1 MARASKITVSAFTIA
16 LLFCL
21 GGDVFACSCV
31 APGPPCQEY
40 WRADAVFVGLV
51 KAKEIK
57 EEISKTPSGAEVRR
71 LDAEVRVTFTI
82 TDAFRGVTGKEVDI
96 FTNNSAAACGYN
108 FERDSVYIVYAHEYP
123 KGGGR
128 LFVSS
133 CSRTQKFSESSPDI
147 AYAQSLAKALPGGV
161 ISGVVTHVREGA
173 GRDSSVPLANVRV
186 IVTGNDKQVEATTDD
201 EGRYKTP
208 SLLAGEYTVRLEPP
222 KGMSEQERKV
232 TVADRGCAE
241 ISFWPRWDGRLSGT
255 VFDAEGHP
263 ATEVRIH
270 LVKVEKNSDYW
281 VKDGQSEEN
290 GRFEVKGIQPGSY
303 RIVLQHIGLNAAASK
318 KIFDHPGV
326 YHPGV
331 SDREQA
337 DVISFSEGQI
347 IENFALRLPP
357 LPRQKTIEGVVLSAD
372 GKPLAGVLVNYGQP
386 NENLTSNAKTDED
399 GRFSFKAYEG
409 VKYSVRA
416 IIDLGD
422 GEYAYFKWSDVT
434 ADAEKAPMKMVID
447 PNLPEGKAKLK

>member
-1 MARASKITVSAFTIA
+1 MVHASKITVSAFALA
-16 LLFCL
+16 LLFYL

-31 APGPPCQEY
+31 KNGPPCQEY

-147 AYAQSLAKALPGGV
+147 AYAKSLAKALPGGV

-186 IVTGNDKQVEATTDD
+186 IVTGKDKQVEATTDD

-222 KGMSEQERKV
+222 KGMSEQEQRV

-241 ISFWPRWDGRLSGT
+241 VSFWPRWDGRLSGT
-255 VFDAEGHP
+255 VFDAEGQP
-263 ATEVRIH
+263 ATGVRVYLI
-270 LVKVEKNSDYW
+270 KAEKRGMEWTSY
-281 VKDGQSEEN
+281 GQSDEN
-290 GRFEVKGIQPGSY
+290 SQYEIKGIQPGRY
-303 RIVLQHIGLNAAASK
+303 RIALEHIGLNDAHPK
-318 KIFDHPGV
+318 TIF

-331 SDREQA
+331 SDPERA
-337 DVISFSEGQI
+337 DVISFGEGQI
-347 IENFALRLPP
+347 ISQFALRLPP
-357 LPRQKTIEGVVLSAD
+357 LPRQKTIVGVVLSAD
-372 GKPLAGVLVNYGQP
+372 DKPLAGVLVNYGRP
-386 NENLTSNAKTDED
+386 NENMTSNAKTDEY
-399 GRFSFKAYEG
+399 GRFSFKVYEG
-409 VKYSVRA
+409 VKYSVRV

-422 GEYAYFKWSDVT
+422 GEYAYFKWSDVP
-434 ADAEKAPMKMVID
+434 ADAEKAPMNIVID